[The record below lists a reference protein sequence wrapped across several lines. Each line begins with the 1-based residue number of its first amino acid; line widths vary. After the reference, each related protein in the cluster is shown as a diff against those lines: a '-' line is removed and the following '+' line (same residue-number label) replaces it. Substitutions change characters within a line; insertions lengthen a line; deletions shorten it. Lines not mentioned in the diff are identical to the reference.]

1 MISIPIW
8 LFILFVS
15 VLGGGVLVLF
25 ILIFGYVFYCKYRDN
40 RIKEI
45 VENKYGTPKNK

>member
-8 LFILFVS
+8 LFILFIA
-15 VLGGGVLVLF
+15 VLGGSVLVV
-25 ILIFGYVFYCKYRDN
+25 ITALISYVFYCRYRDN

-45 VENKYGTPKNK
+45 VENKYGTQKGK